1 MRLHSAFSMEKCES
15 FEEDC
20 ENINMCKVHKNGS
33 ETDA

>member
-1 MRLHSAFSMEKCES
+1 MRLHSVFSMEKREK
-15 FEEDC
+15 FEGDC